1 MTKDDIR
8 KLLYTINSIYPYF
21 RVENPEQT
29 INIWME
35 FLGDQNPNAIAA
47 SLKAYVRT
55 DTSGFAPS
63 IGKLIQGAYDIGN
76 RNELSA
82 GEAWSMVYKALCNS
96 SYSAAEEFNKLP
108 PIVQKA
114 VGSPDQLRAW
124 AIDDS
129 FNEGVASSNFRR
141 AYEIAKEQKRMEA
154 LVPKEVINLID
165 SLTSPAM
172 IGWEGD
178 EK

>member
-1 MTKDDIR
+1 MTPEEVK
-8 KLLYTINSIYPYF
+8 KLLYMINSIYPNF
-21 RVENPEQT
+21 KVENPEQT

-63 IGKLIQGAYDIGN
+63 IGKLIQGAYDIKN
-76 RNELSA
+76 RDELSA
-82 GEAWSMVYKALCNS
+82 GEAWSMVYRALCNS

-108 PIVQKA
+108 EVVQRA

-124 AIDDS
+124 ALDDH
-129 FNEGVASSNFRR
+129 FNESVASSNFRR
-141 AYEIAKEQKRMEA
+141 AYENAKEQKRKEA
-154 LVPKEVINLID
+154 LIPKDVVALID
-165 SLTSPAM
+165 NLMNPAM
-172 IGWEGD
+172 IGWK
-178 EK
+178 EKE

>member
-8 KLLYTINSIYPYF
+8 KLLYLINSIYPNF
-21 RVENPEQT
+21 KVENPEQT

-63 IGKLIQGAYDIGN
+63 IGKLIQGAYEIKN

-82 GEAWSMVYKALCNS
+82 GEAWSMVYRALCNS
-96 SYSAAEEFNKLP
+96 SYNAAAEFGKLP
-108 PIVQKA
+108 PVVQKA

-124 AIDDS
+124 AVDDH
-129 FNEGVASSNFRR
+129 FNESVASSNFRR
-141 AYEIAKEQKRMEA
+141 AYENAKEQKRMQA
-154 LVPKEVINLID
+154 LVPKDVVDLID
-165 SLTSPAM
+165 NLTSPAM
-172 IGWEGD
+172 IGWE
-178 EK
+178 EHT